1 VVHRA
6 NKRSDGLHGGLI
18 LTASNNDR
26 LNSWLLA
33 LEERHLA
40 NLTFSEVTRAL
51 RALSSTY
58 VERRHALKRG
68 AALDSAGKRAA
79 FALFYG
85 PLHLLT
91 VRHVVAAIAARVS
104 GGVIVDLGCG
114 TGTAGAGWALE
125 QGTDVKVSGLDRH
138 RVAVEEARWTYS
150 QLGVR
155 GSARHG
161 DAARTHVPAHA
172 TAVLAAYLLNE
183 VDDATRARV
192 WATLRAAADR
202 GAQVLVVEP
211 ISRALT
217 PWWNGLAR
225 EAIVAGGRADDWRFN
240 VTLPTIVERLDRAAG
255 LKHRELTARSLYVPG
270 ARAGG

>member
-1 VVHRA
+1 MSRA
-6 NKRSDGLHGGLI
+6 NRRSDGLHGDLA
-18 LTASNNDR
+18 LTASHDDR
-26 LNSWLLA
+26 LDSWLQA

-85 PLHLLT
+85 PLHLLA
-91 VRHVVAAIAARVS
+91 VRHIVAAIGARVS

-155 GSARHG
+155 GSVRHG
-161 DAARTHVPAHA
+161 DAARTHVPAYA
-172 TAVLAAYLLNE
+172 TGVLAADLLNE
-183 VDDATRARV
+183 LDDATRARV
-192 WATLRAAADR
+192 WTTLRAAAER
-202 GAQVLVVEP
+202 GAHVLVVEP

-225 EAIVAGGRADDWRFN
+225 EATAAGGRADDWRFK

-255 LKHRELTARSLYVPG
+255 LKHRELTARSLYIPG